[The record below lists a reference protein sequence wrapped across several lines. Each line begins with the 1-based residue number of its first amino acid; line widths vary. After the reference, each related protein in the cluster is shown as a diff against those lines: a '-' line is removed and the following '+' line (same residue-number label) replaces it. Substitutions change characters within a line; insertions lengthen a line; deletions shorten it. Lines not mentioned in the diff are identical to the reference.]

1 MENVVFAMA
10 GFVYFA
16 PIVFILAY
24 IMYDTVKDIMN
35 K

>member
-1 MENVVFAMA
+1 MENVIFAMA

-24 IMYDTVKDIMN
+24 IMYETVKDILR